1 MPELVEAEQFGT
13 KKGQRNRGLEDFIFD
28 KYGIVGKIWNLKIFL
43 PKEGLA
49 NQPSGLRCCVYAV

>member
-43 PKEGLA
+43 PK
-49 NQPSGLRCCVYAV
+49 